1 MSKCNHNSKCAF
13 IICKNNTELNNL
25 ITIEDYLLNKNL
37 QNEIK
42 NKDKILVCK
51 EKHELIK
58 YESKIKKS
66 HFKHKINNP
75 MTDWHKEWQ
84 SNFKQIEISVGN
96 NIADVLI
103 DNNIIEFQHSYISKE
118 DIEERNNN
126 AKNNNK
132 ILN

>member
-1 MSKCNHNSKCAF
+1 MLKCNHNSKCAF

-66 HFKHKINNP
+66 HVKNKSPDNFEELKSTIDKIIKHKI
-75 MTDWHKEWQ
+75 TKEHLKNYFNYLFTQ
-84 SNFKQIEISVGN
+84 
-96 NIADVLI
+96 
-103 DNNIIEFQHSYISKE
+103 DNDYI
-118 DIEERNNN
+118 
-126 AKNNNK
+126 NK
-132 ILN
+132 KS